1 MMQYL
6 RGVSCFKR
14 PIHLRSRPGTYSN
27 LTPAILGTST
37 TPDAIEIIIGF
48 AKLFNSEAIAL
59 ALVKCPIPIPLLVA
73 RIMVGFSMKLV

>member
-1 MMQYL
+1 
-6 RGVSCFKR
+6 
-14 PIHLRSRPGTYSN
+14 
-27 LTPAILGTST
+27 LGTST
-37 TPDAIEIIIGF
+37 TPDAIEIIIGL